1 MVSYTDPF
9 APTIDRPVGL
19 DAEIQRLQLLLLA
32 GLSWLQLSYGKAYR
46 GSRKVSGKVQ
56 YYPEVYAGQG
66 EYRDVLPNDNV
77 QAQSF
82 FYPTGPALN
91 PEREPQPGTLGF
103 TQAVDLIFWLN
114 LQRIDPTKK
123 HRFESELLVDVARV
137 LNEDGQARILR
148 VFTAAEDVFKGFSLE
163 LVKQESALRQPYAG
177 FRLSLEVQ
185 ALNVLCEAEFV
196 PGDALQFRDGGYVRL
211 RG

>member
-1 MVSYTDPF
+1 
-9 APTIDRPVGL
+9 
-19 DAEIQRLQLLLLA
+19 
-32 GLSWLQLSYGKAYR
+32 LQLSYGKAYR
-46 GSRKVSGKVQ
+46 GSRKVSGKAQ
-56 YYPEVYAGQG
+56 YYPEVYAGKG

-91 PEREPQPGTLGF
+91 PEREPLPGTLGF
-103 TQAVDLIFWLN
+103 TQAVDLIFWVN
-114 LQRIDPTKK
+114 LQRIDPTKQ
-123 HRFESELLVDVARV
+123 HRFEGELLVDVARI

-163 LVKQESALRQPYAG
+163 AIKQESALRQPYAG

-185 ALNVLCEAEFV
+185 ALNVLCEPEFV
-196 PGDALQFRDGGYVRL
+196 PGDALRFRDGGYVRL
-211 RG
+211 HGK